1 MHTQTNTRTLNPQTL
16 VRKSK
21 KLSWLLRHG
30 ASEASLPMDAA
41 GWASAR
47 DVMRILRLDRGT
59 LEAIVAQNNK
69 RRLQLE
75 DDRIRCCQG
84 HSTATMPVTLEALE
98 ASWMPYQGDGVIWHG
113 TNLAAL
119 HGIEKTG
126 LAAKRRTHV
135 HLAEALDSTVGKR
148 AAVAVMLAVCP
159 QRQKSAGFP
168 VFAAPNG
175 VLLTRRVPRPCIVGV
190 RPMTR
195 RAIAESEALFARF
208 GEA

>member
-1 MHTQTNTRTLNPQTL
+1 MNTMTLDPKTL
-16 VRKSK
+16 VRRSK

-41 GWASAR
+41 GWAPVA
-47 DVMRILRLDRGT
+47 DVLRILNLNRPT
-59 LEAIVAQNNK
+59 LEVIVAQNTK
-69 RRLQLE
+69 KRLQLI

-98 ASWMPYQGDGVIWHG
+98 ASWTPYRGHDVIWHG
-113 TNLAAL
+113 TNLGAL
-119 HGIEKTG
+119 HGIDRTG
-126 LAAKRRTHV
+126 LVAKRRTHV

-148 AAVAVMLAVCP
+148 SKVAVMLAVSP
-159 QRQKSAGFP
+159 ERQRAAGFP

-190 RPMTR
+190 RPMTQ
-195 RAIAESEALFARF
+195 RAQREAEALFAQF
-208 GEA
+208 GEV